1 MNDDQFRRI
10 AKTLAD
16 PARLAALERISSD
29 GEASCSV
36 LRECL
41 NLTAATVSHHV
52 SELIESGLVHERREG
67 KFLILAVNQQ
77 VWKAYLN
84 ELARRIPVR

>member
-1 MNDDQFRRI
+1 VNDDQFRRI

-16 PARLAALERISSD
+16 PARMTALERISSD

-36 LRECL
+36 IRECL

-52 SELIESGLVHERREG
+52 SELIDSGLVDQRRDG
-67 KFLILAVNQQ
+67 KFLILAVNQK
-77 VWKAYLN
+77 VWKAYLQ
-84 ELARRIPVR
+84 ELQRRIRAR